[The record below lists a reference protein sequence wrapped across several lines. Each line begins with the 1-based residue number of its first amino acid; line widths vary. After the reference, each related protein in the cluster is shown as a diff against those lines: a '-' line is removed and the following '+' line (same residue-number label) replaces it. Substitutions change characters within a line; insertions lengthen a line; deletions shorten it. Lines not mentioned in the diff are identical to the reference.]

1 MKIHYDMKDNYMKYF
16 NEANGIYLL
25 KKRLKKKPNT
35 KIKSYTRLIT
45 MPFIISFI
53 LGLICLVLAAIM
65 NLQWLLDILIDLSAI
80 LSATYILMLY
90 PFFSSYRNKSINS
103 REGILEI
110 KKDGISDKAKKSFQ
124 IIFSYE
130 QIELIVITD
139 RLVVI
144 LTETPLMLFFK
155 NKNFEKEKMINMVK
169 KNSNIQVIDQ
179 SNN

>member
-1 MKIHYDMKDNYMKYF
+1 MNDNYMKYF

-35 KIKSYTRLIT
+35 KVKSYTRLIT

-53 LGLICLVLAAIM
+53 LGLICIVLTAQM
-65 NLQWLLDILIDLSAI
+65 NLQWLSEILIDLVAI
-80 LSATYILMLY
+80 LSATYVLILY
-90 PFFSSYRNKSINS
+90 PFFSSGRNKSINS

-110 KKDGISDKAKKSFQ
+110 KNDGISDKAKKSFQ
-124 IIFSYE
+124 IFFPYE

-144 LTETPLMLFFK
+144 LTETPFMLFFE
-155 NKNFEKEKMINMVK
+155 NENLEKEKMINMVK

-179 SNN
+179 SKN